1 MGEARIKLCPTV
13 GGWSG
18 ETTPRWAVGVCRT
31 AAVAAAAAGGG
42 RGEAATARP
51 RRGEGSTGRGR
62 GLGPWKDKVQQNP
75 WGLPQDGLGCGGW
88 TREGQ
93 GQRCWWPPPPPQR
106 AVLTCVPAAAAATA
120 VGLGV
125 PNTGAPTPLCR
136 AVRVLLLL
144 WLSPRPSE
152 LAGRWR
158 ERQGG
163 ASWLPEPPPLGQ
175 PERDPGETPP
185 PTKLVGP
192 QSRHLEN
199 GGGRELCQFSPPP
212 SWTPPSSCPAP
223 TPSAPRGP
231 HPHPSESAAL
241 SRSDRWGG
249 VC

>member
-1 MGEARIKLCPTV
+1 MGEAGEKLRPTV
-13 GGWSG
+13 RGWSG
-18 ETTPRWAVGVCRT
+18 EATPRG
-31 AAVAAAAAGGG
+31 AGGRSG
-42 RGEAATARP
+42 GGRRGEAATVGP
-51 RRGEGSTGRGR
+51 GRGEGGTGRGR
-62 GLGPWKDKVQQNP
+62 GPGPWKDKGQQKP
-75 WGLPQDGLGCGGW
+75 WGLSQDGLERGGR
-88 TREGQ
+88 TREGTRTALLVAPSPSPK
-93 GQRCWWPPPPPQR
+93 GRPHLCPRCSGGHSGGAGGTKHRSSCPPLQSCPSSPPP
-106 AVLTCVPAAAAATA
+106 
-120 VGLGV
+120 
-125 PNTGAPTPLCR
+125 
-136 AVRVLLLL
+136 LL
-144 WLSPRPSE
+144 LSPRPSE
-152 LAGRWR
+152 LAGSWR

-223 TPSAPRGP
+223 TPSAPGGP